1 MQTLA
6 SDTSNTTTAETN
18 QTKEPAPRKP
28 VFEIPTIR
36 EYFMDLDYVLN
47 VISDGPAKSYAYRR
61 LKYLSGK
68 WNLYYL
74 MNEDEETS
82 QMKRIPHRCVAC
94 LMCFFGEVWA
104 KT

>member
-1 MQTLA
+1 MELT
-6 SDTSNTTTAETN
+6 DNTGSGES
-18 QTKEPAPRKP
+18 KEPAPRKP

-82 QMKRIPHRCVAC
+82 QMKRIPHR
-94 LMCFFGEVWA
+94 
-104 KT
+104 

>member
-1 MQTLA
+1 MTSDLLA
-6 SDTSNTTTAETN
+6 TGKTPTDP
-18 QTKEPAPRKP
+18 KKP

-68 WNLYYL
+68 WSLYYL
-74 MNEDEETS
+74 LNEDEETS
-82 QMKRIPHRCVAC
+82 QMKVRSLLQSRP
-94 LMCFFGEVWA
+94 
-104 KT
+104 

>member
-1 MQTLA
+1 MTLRNH
-6 SDTSNTTTAETN
+6 SSNSIAAGKTPS
-18 QTKEPAPRKP
+18 EPKKP

-68 WNLYYL
+68 WSLYYL
-74 MNEDEETS
+74 LNEDEETS
-82 QMKRIPHRCVAC
+82 QMKVRP
-94 LMCFFGEVWA
+94 LL
-104 KT
+104 